1 MIRKFLTR
9 SSDNFSKYN
18 ALRDIGIKVERIGY
32 KLVITMESKPDLDN
46 FIDTTF
52 NNLDEILYSF
62 RDELSKQ
69 NIKVA

>member
-1 MIRKFLTR
+1 MIKKFLTR

-18 ALRDIGIKVERIGY
+18 ALKDIGIKVERVGF
-32 KLVITMESKPDLDN
+32 KLVITMKDKPDLDN